1 MPGRI
6 LILGLLLLLLGC
18 ASWST
23 SRVHSNASSETRIVA
38 GRMEQK
44 PETVLITE
52 TGLANRTFRVLGDI
66 EVTVHKTTIFNKD
79 PTHDMVNEALK
90 QKAAELGADAV
101 IFVRYGSVGISGESW
116 GSLGGKGRAISFS
129 D

>member
-1 MPGRI
+1 MGR
-6 LILGLLLLLLGC
+6 
-18 ASWST
+18 
-23 SRVHSNASSETRIVA
+23 E
-38 GRMEQK
+38 
-44 PETVLITE
+44 PETVLVTE

-79 PTHDMVNEALK
+79 PTRDMVDAALRK
-90 QKAAELGADAV
+90 KAAGLGADAV

-116 GSLGGKGRAISFS
+116 GSLNGKGRAVKFS